1 MIAACYAKATRP
13 TSFVRRG
20 SHPAPPADGRD
31 GSARRRATVGAEG
44 RGHPRH
50 PGQRRGGLRERRGD
64 RRVCRLSIER
74 ETGVMKHGVLLLA
87 VVVLSTPASAQ
98 TPQTPSTKNQSTVT
112 AAGVA
117 ARLQAQG
124 YSG

>member
-1 MIAACYAKATRP
+1 
-13 TSFVRRG
+13 
-20 SHPAPPADGRD
+20 
-31 GSARRRATVGAEG
+31 
-44 RGHPRH
+44 
-50 PGQRRGGLRERRGD
+50 
-64 RRVCRLSIER
+64 
-74 ETGVMKHGVLLLA
+74 MKHGVLLLA

-124 YSG
+124 YSEIQNLHRGPDGKWVGNATRNGVPVTVTAGPEGDVKAR